1 MTPIILTGLAE
12 PEPEDQ
18 KMALIATIYDDN
30 DDNHIFV
37 RIQSYDET
45 REHPV
50 MNQLKNKKVKVTI
63 EIIEE

>member
-1 MTPIILTGLAE
+1 MTPIILTGLVE
-12 PEPEDQ
+12 PEAEDR

-63 EIIEE
+63 EIIED